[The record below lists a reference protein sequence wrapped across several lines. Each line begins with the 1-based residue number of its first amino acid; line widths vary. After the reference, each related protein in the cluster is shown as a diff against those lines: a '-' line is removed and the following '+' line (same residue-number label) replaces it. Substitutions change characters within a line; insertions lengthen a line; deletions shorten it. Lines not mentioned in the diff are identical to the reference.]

1 MSEPLPMPGSGAGD
15 GASGDALDSFLA
27 KFRARWPEWAVVQV
41 FVPQSQREV
50 ALAWATLL
58 QELTDAAWGGS
69 DPRPGEAKLAWWAEE
84 LRGWTLGARRHP
96 LGIALQKLP
105 APWLA
110 LATALPYLRES
121 RERPRDRDDAYSSL
135 RPFAHAVAVIE
146 SALFAGAE
154 PPRVAVESPGAEASG
169 ATEQA
174 ELIISAGLLYSRL
187 AHVGEAA
194 APLTTLARAGSQP
207 LASAWAAEL
216 LQGWPAAGAATRPR
230 RVWSALARQRLR
242 HGDAALP
249 LPPWSALLGAWRGA
263 RS

>member
-1 MSEPLPMPGSGAGD
+1 MSEPVPSGGAGD
-15 GASGDALDSFLA
+15 SNEALASFLD

-41 FVPQSQREV
+41 FVPQEQREV

-105 APWLA
+105 APWLT

-135 RPFAHAVAVIE
+135 KPFAHAVAVIE

-154 PPRVAVESPGAEASG
+154 QGVEG
-169 ATEQA
+169 QA
-174 ELIISAGLLYSRL
+174 EPIVSAGLLYSRL
-187 AHVGEAA
+187 AHVGETA

-207 LASAWAAEL
+207 VASAWAAEL
-216 LQGWPAAGAATRPR
+216 LEGWPPAGTATRPR

-242 HGDAALP
+242 RGDAALP